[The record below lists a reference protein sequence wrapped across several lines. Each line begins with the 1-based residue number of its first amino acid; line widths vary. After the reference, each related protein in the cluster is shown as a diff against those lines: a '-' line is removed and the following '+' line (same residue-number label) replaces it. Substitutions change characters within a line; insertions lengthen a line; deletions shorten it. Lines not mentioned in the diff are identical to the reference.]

1 MHPEQPRDPSPRR
14 WPKRLGIALL
24 ALLALA
30 GAVPVLFNLLLIAGF
45 WLNPPIQPEEEDEM
59 AAGMAVVPVPIQASD
74 LGREWPLRVPS
85 GYLNCSGDGAITF
98 HHASEYA
105 LTPEAR
111 ALGHPDVA
119 EIANAGASTEPLLRR
134 AREMCA
140 AALAS

>member
-1 MHPEQPRDPSPRR
+1 MSPEPPRSPAPRR
-14 WPKRLGIALL
+14 RPKRLGIALL

-30 GAVPVLFNLLLIAGF
+30 AAVPIVFNLLLIAGF
-45 WLNPPIQPEEEDEM
+45 WLNPPIQPEEEEM
-59 AAGMAVVPVPIQASD
+59 AAATAVVPVPIQASD

-98 HHASEYA
+98 FHASEYA
-105 LTPEAR
+105 LNPEAR

-119 EIANAGASTEPLLRR
+119 EIAKPGAGREQLLRR
-134 AREMCA
+134 ARELCA